1 MAAHAAHTRQGIV
14 MTFCKAVKL
23 NISLICLGVC
33 CAIVA
38 PNVVSAAGV
47 NYGVQDAWDTP
58 NSNMAS
64 GSLKPGYAQ
73 LSWATGNVLPI
84 KLRNGMVTMV
94 SLPNGEQIADAVI
107 GNQGLFTIE
116 ANQGDRTM
124 FISPEASNQGSDTNL
139 IVTGKSGNKYIFYL
153 RSEPSNSSEITYSQV
168 DVVLD
173 GNATLPGA
181 TNTTTASAGASSIF
195 KKAKTTTSTVGADGE
210 DYGWIKSMKI
220 DPSEFRFD
228 LDIFVPNPD
237 DYVIAPERVWRD
249 RIFTYIDFGDK
260 VIAMTQRPVVSLLVE
275 GGESPVGF
283 RTDGEDGR
291 LLIVEAVGDM
301 VLRSGQRIVCIK
313 KREKPFLIADTA
325 SVMALAEANVAQSM
339 MSGQSLNNIAYTMDQ
354 NAINAAG
361 INYTGTPVMIGN
373 VGNNGAA
380 SGYYVPAGFS
390 AATTTATYGTSGG
403 TAMMPTQRLTAGSY
417 LPQSNIPLITSNQSG
432 VAVELKADT
441 SVKALDDYWT
451 GLLAKF
457 SGDDG
462 QGLLTP
468 YKDMVFFAVDEQGV
482 GDLGADSSTARL
494 YRLRIGPM
502 SDIDTAQKLC
512 DQLLKFSGASCSV
525 VRIQ

>member
-1 MAAHAAHTRQGIV
+1 
-14 MTFCKAVKL
+14 MTFANALKINVSVL
-23 NISLICLGVC
+23 CLALVC
-33 CAIVA
+33 GGMPAR
-38 PNVVSAAGV
+38 AAE
-47 NYGVQDAWDTP
+47 YGVQSAWDNP
-58 NSNMAS
+58 NANMAA
-64 GSLKPGYAQ
+64 GSSKPGYAQ
-73 LSWATGNVLPI
+73 LQWSAGNVLPV
-84 KLRNGMVTMV
+84 KLRNGMVTMIT
-94 SLPNGEQIADAVI
+94 LPDGEQIVDGVV
-107 GNQGLFTIE
+107 GNDGLFKFE
-116 ANQGDRTM
+116 AQQNGRTM
-124 FISPEASNQGSDTNL
+124 YITPEGSNMGSDTNL
-139 IVTGKSGNKYIFYL
+139 IVTGKSGNKYVFYL

-173 GNATLPGA
+173 GGGALPMAASNAA
-181 TNTTTASAGASSIF
+181 AGSGNMGSIF
-195 KKAKTTTSTVGADGE
+195 KKAPTTSTIGVDGE

-283 RTDGEDGR
+283 RTDGADGR

-339 MSGQSLNNIAYTMDQ
+339 MSGQSLNNIAY
-354 NAINAAG
+354 NADLAAMSG
-361 INYTGTPVMIGN
+361 SVNNYSTTPMFVSDTTAGN
-373 VGNNGAA
+373 GM
-380 SGYYVPAGFS
+380 GYYMPAGYGIGGGV
-390 AATTTATYGTSGG
+390 ATGNSGG
-403 TAMMPTQRLTAGSY
+403 VTMVPTARNTAGAY
-417 LPQSNIPLITSNQSG
+417 LPQTNIPLIPSNQAG
-432 VAVELKADT
+432 VAVELKSDT
-441 SVKALDDYWT
+441 SVKALNDYWT
-451 GLLAKF
+451 SLLAKF
-457 SGDDG
+457 SGEDG

-482 GDLGADSSTARL
+482 GDLGADASTARL

-502 SDIDTAQKLC
+502 ADIDAAQRLC
-512 DQLLKFSGASCSV
+512 DQMLKFSGASCHV

>member
-1 MAAHAAHTRQGIV
+1 
-14 MTFCKAVKL
+14 MTFAKAIRL
-23 NISLICLGVC
+23 NVSLLCIGAVLGLANVR
-33 CAIVA
+33 AAVA
-38 PNVVSAAGV
+38 YQG
-47 NYGVQDAWDTP
+47 AWDNP
-58 NSNMAS
+58 NANMTA
-64 GSLKPGYAQ
+64 GSIKPGYAQ
-73 LSWATGNVLPI
+73 LSWSKGSTLPL

-94 SLPNGEQIADAVI
+94 SLPNGEQIADIIV
-107 GNQGLFTIE
+107 GDSGLFEVDAQKGANTIFLTPKGE
-116 ANQGDRTM
+116 TM
-124 FISPEASNQGSDTNL
+124 GGDTNM
-139 IVTGKSGNKYIFYL
+139 IVDGKSGNKYIFYL
-153 RSEPSNSSEITYSQV
+153 RAEPTNSSEITYSQV
-168 DVVLD
+168 EVVLD
-173 GNATLPGA
+173 GNAVLPSVAASTTSGA
-181 TNTTTASAGASSIF
+181 GMKSIF
-195 KKAKTTTSTVGADGE
+195 NKPATTSNTVGVDGE

-260 VIAMTQRPVVSLLVE
+260 VISMTQRPVVSLLVE

-339 MSGQSLNNIAYTMDQ
+339 MSGQSLNNIAYNMDM
-354 NAINAAG
+354 AAM
-361 INYTGTPVMIGN
+361 NMN
-373 VGNNGAA
+373 VGNYTTTPTFVGNGSVAA
-380 SGYYVPAGFS
+380 ATGAGYYMPAGF
-390 AATTTATYGTSGG
+390 TTGG
-403 TAMMPTQRLTAGSY
+403 TTGASTAMTMVPTVRDTAGAY
-417 LPQSNIPLITSNQSG
+417 LPQTNIPLITSNQSG
-432 VAVELKADT
+432 VAVELKADP
-441 SVKALDDYWT
+441 SVKALNDYWT

-462 QGLLTP
+462 AGLLTP
-468 YKDMVFFAVDEQGV
+468 YKDKVFFAVDEQGV
-482 GDLGADSSTARL
+482 GELGAESTSARL
-494 YRLRIGPM
+494 YRLRIGPL

>member
-1 MAAHAAHTRQGIV
+1 
-14 MTFCKAVKL
+14 MTFVKALKL
-23 NISLICLGVC
+23 NVSILCLAMLC
-33 CAIVA
+33 SNAAFAAAI
-38 PNVVSAAGV
+38 
-47 NYGVQDAWDTP
+47 NYGVQSAWDNP
-58 NSNMAS
+58 NANMAS
-64 GSLKPGYAQ
+64 GSTKPGYAQ
-73 LSWATGNVLPI
+73 LSWSKGSVLPV
-84 KLRNGMVTMV
+84 KLRNGMVTMIT
-94 SLPNGEQIADAVI
+94 LPNGEQIAEAVVGNQNLFSFDAVQG
-107 GNQGLFTIE
+107 GNTILI
-116 ANQGDRTM
+116 T
-124 FISPEASNQGSDTNL
+124 PEASNQGSDTNF
-139 IVTGKSGNKYIFYL
+139 IVTGKSGNQYVFYL

-173 GNATLPGA
+173 GNATLPNA
-181 TNTTTASAGASSIF
+181 SSTTNTTNGGSSSIF
-195 KKAKTTTSTVGADGE
+195 KKASSTSGTVGVDGE

-260 VIAMTQRPVVSLLVE
+260 VISMTQRPVVSLLVE

-339 MSGQSLNNIAYTMDQ
+339 LSGQSLNNIAYNQDL
-354 NAINAAG
+354 AAMSG
-361 INYTGTPVMIGN
+361 SVSNYTTTPMF
-373 VGNNGAA
+373 VGNTAVGGATN
-380 SGYYVPAGFS
+380 GYYMPAGYGVPS
-390 AATTTATYGTSGG
+390 ATYGSSSTSGVS
-403 TAMMPTQRLTAGSY
+403 MIPTERLTAGSF
-417 LPQSNIPLITSNQSG
+417 LPQSNIPLITSNQTG

-441 SVKALDDYWT
+441 SVRALDEYWAN
-451 GLLAKF
+451 LLSKF

-462 QGLLTP
+462 EGILAP
-468 YKDMVFFAVDEQGV
+468 YKNMVFFAVDEQGV
-482 GDLGADSSTARL
+482 GDLGSESSAARL
-494 YRLRIGPM
+494 YRLRIGPL

>member
-1 MAAHAAHTRQGIV
+1 MSFKTAI
-14 MTFCKAVKL
+14 KL
-23 NISLICLGVC
+23 NISVFCLASMC
-33 CAIVA
+33 IIA
-38 PNVVSAAGV
+38 PAAAV
-47 NYGVQDAWDTP
+47 NYGVQEAWDNPTA
-58 NSNMAS
+58 NMAA
-64 GSLKPGYAQ
+64 GSTKPGYAQ
-73 LSWATGNVLPI
+73 LSWTTGSVLPI

-124 FISPEASNQGSDTNL
+124 IISPTASNQGSDTNL

-168 DVVLD
+168 EVVLD
-173 GNATLPGA
+173 GNTSLPGA
-181 TNTTTASAGASSIF
+181 TGANDATSGASSIF
-195 KKAKTTTSTVGADGE
+195 KKAPKTASTVGADGE

-283 RTDGEDGR
+283 RTDGDDGR

-339 MSGQSLNNIAYTMDQ
+339 MSGQSLNNIAYSMDQ
-354 NAINAAG
+354 NAINTAG
-361 INYTGTPVMIGN
+361 VNNTGTPTYISN
-373 VGNNGAA
+373 TNAA
-380 SGYYVPAGFS
+380 AGSGYYMPASVATVPG
-390 AATTTATYGTSGG
+390 AAVATSGATG
-403 TAMMPTQRLTAGSY
+403 VNMIPTERVTAGSY
-417 LPQSNIPLITSNQSG
+417 LPQTNIPLITSNQSG
-432 VAVELKADT
+432 VAVELKSDT

-462 QGLLTP
+462 MGLLTP
-468 YKDMVFFAVDEQGV
+468 YKDKVFFAVDEQGV
-482 GDLGADSSTARL
+482 GDLGATSRAARL

>member
-1 MAAHAAHTRQGIV
+1 MFYIT
-14 MTFCKAVKL
+14 KKL
-23 NISLICLGVC
+23 NTSAFCLAMFCVI
-33 CAIVA
+33 ALPTA
-38 PNVVSAAGV
+38 SNAA
-47 NYGVQDAWDTP
+47 NYGIQEAWDNP
-58 NSNMAS
+58 SANMTA

-73 LSWATGNVLPI
+73 LAWSTGNVLPI

-94 SLPNGEQIADAVI
+94 TLPNGEKIADAIV
-107 GNQGLFTIE
+107 GNQGLFTVE
-116 ANQGDRTM
+116 SQLGDRTL
-124 FISPEASNQGSDTNL
+124 FLSPEGSNQGSDTNL
-139 IVTGKSGNKYIFYL
+139 IVTGESGNKYIFYL

-173 GNATLPGA
+173 NNASLP
-181 TNTTTASAGASSIF
+181 NAGADTAASGLGMNSIF
-195 KKAKTTTSTVGADGE
+195 KKSAPAQSSVGVDGE

-237 DYVIAPERVWRD
+237 DYVISPERVWRD
-249 RIFTYIDFGDK
+249 RVFTYIDFGDK

-339 MSGQSLNNIAYTMDQ
+339 MSGQSLNNIAY
-354 NAINAAG
+354 NADMNAM
-361 INYTGTPVMIGN
+361 NMN
-373 VGNNGAA
+373 VGNYGTTPSFVGNAPMAAMGYGATN
-380 SGYYVPAGFS
+380 YMPAGYANNTAMYGAGGQS
-390 AATTTATYGTSGG
+390 AGLT
-403 TAMMPTQRLTAGSY
+403 MMPTERITAGSY

-432 VAVELKADT
+432 VAVELKSDS
-441 SVKALDDYWT
+441 SVKALDDYWAT
-451 GLLAKF
+451 LLAKF
-457 SGDDG
+457 SGNSG
-462 QGLLTP
+462 EGILSP
-468 YKDMVFFAVDEQGV
+468 YTGKVFYAVDEQGV
-482 GDLGADSSTARL
+482 GELGAESSTARL

-502 SDIDTAQKLC
+502 SDISEAQKLC
-512 DQLLKFSGASCSV
+512 DELLKFSGAGCSV